1 MIRLVLTD
9 LDNTLIPHGAPHASM
24 HAIAGIHALLD
35 AGVRFGPVSGRVPAA
50 MRWMFGGDEACSQTG
65 AFVNGQL
72 VYVDGVPV
80 HEELLDGPAL
90 SELAEFLRGYEGCAL
105 TVYDLEDI
113 SETTDGAAYYAGATL
128 QELRRSPHVFGR
140 KPRML
145 GSIDWPAYIKANVR
159 CDAPREEIVR
169 LRDELRSRFAE
180 FDFVLPDSNGFYID
194 ILPAGWGKGKS
205 VGVLGKRL
213 GLAPDEI
220 AVFGDSENDMSM
232 LKAVPN
238 SVTVANASPDV
249 ARVARWHIGSAEDD
263 AVADALFD
271 IAAAARSGGQPAF
284 MKRQTRESQEISI

>member
-72 VYVDGVPV
+72 IYVDGIPV
-80 HEELLDGPAL
+80 HEELLDGPTL
-90 SELAEFLRGYEGCAL
+90 RELAEYLRDCPGCAL

-113 SETTDGAAYYAGATL
+113 SETTDGTAYYAGATL
-128 QELRRSPHVFGR
+128 EELERAPRVFGR
-140 KPRML
+140 APRL
-145 GSIDWPAYIKANVR
+145 LSSVDWPAYIKANVR
-159 CDAPREEIVR
+159 CDATQGEIVR
-169 LRDELRSRFAE
+169 LRDDLRRRFAA
-180 FDFVLPDSNGFYID
+180 FDFVLPDANGFYID
-194 ILPAGWGKGKS
+194 VLPAGWGKGKS
-205 VGVLGKRL
+205 VAVLAQHL
-213 GLAPDEI
+213 GLGLDEI
-220 AVFGDSENDMSM
+220 AVFGDSENDLSM
-232 LKAVPN
+232 LEAVPN

-284 MKRQTRESQEISI
+284 MKRQTRESQETSI